1 METREAIALDARAQQ
16 RLAVLTHLIAG
27 RLTLHQ
33 AAAYLRLSER
43 QVQRLAS
50 GLAGSRGAA
59 VLVHGNTGRTPANR
73 LDEGRRTA
81 IVGLAKGP
89 LAGFNAAHMADVLV
103 EEEPRLAV
111 SARTLQR
118 ILRAE
123 GLAPADAPRRR
134 RHHARRERMPREG
147 MLLQTDGSRHDWL
160 EGRGPV
166 LTLLGLVD
174 DATGRYTCATFRHQ
188 EDAAGYLDIL
198 GRTVRTHGV
207 PLAVYSD
214 RHGIFRPPDRAPTL
228 TEQLTGVRGLS
239 QVGRA
244 LEEAG
249 VSWVGAHSP
258 QGKGRVERSW
268 GTAQDRLAS
277 ELRRAGAA
285 TLTDANEVL
294 ARYLPRHGG
303 WFGVPPAD
311 PEPAWRPWSSS
322 WPVESVLSFHY
333 PRRVAADDTISWD
346 GGTLAIPRMEGGGQ
360 GRRTVIVEEHLDGS
374 LWVRD
379 GTAHGRLAEAP
390 ASPVVLRAR
399 HRTRLEDL
407 GPVVEPRHP
416 DPEDPGRPPSAAE
429 AWHPP
434 ADHPW
439 RRGYD
444 RRRRT
449 GG

>member
-1 METREAIALDARAQQ
+1 METRETITLDARAQQ
-16 RLAVLTHLIAG
+16 RLGVLTHELAG

-33 AAAYLRLSER
+33 AATYLRLSER
-43 QVQRLAS
+43 QVQRLAA

-59 VLVHGNTGRTPANR
+59 ILVHGNTGRTPANR
-73 LDEGRRTA
+73 LDEGRRAA

-89 LAGFNAAHMADVLV
+89 LGGFNAAHMADVLA
-103 EEEPRLAV
+103 EEEPGLAV

-118 ILRAE
+118 ILRTE
-123 GLAPADAPRRR
+123 GLAPADAPRRP
-134 RHHARRERMPREG
+134 RHHRRRERMPREG

-174 DATGRYTCATFRHQ
+174 DATGRYTGATFRDQ

-198 GRTVRTHGV
+198 QRTVRAHGL

-228 TEQLTGVRGLS
+228 TEQLAGSRGLT

-244 LEEAG
+244 LGEAG
-249 VSWVGAHSP
+249 IGWIGAHSP
-258 QGKGRVERSW
+258 QAKGRVERGW
-268 GTAQDRLAS
+268 GTAQDRLVS

-285 TLTDANEVL
+285 TLDEANEVL
-294 ARYLPRHGG
+294 VRYLPRHNG
-303 WFGVPPAD
+303 WFEVPAVEH
-311 PEPAWRPWSSS
+311 EPAWRPWSSP
-322 WPVESVLSFHY
+322 WPIESVLSFHY
-333 PRRVAADDTISWD
+333 ERRASTDDTLPWD
-346 GGTLAIPRMEGGGQ
+346 GRSLAVPRLSGSGR

-379 GTAHGRLAEAP
+379 GTAHGRLTEAP
-390 ASPVVLRAR
+390 PRAPVLRAR
-399 HRTRLEDL
+399 TRTRFEDL
-407 GPVVEPRHP
+407 EPTVEPRHP
-416 DPEDPGRPPSAAE
+416 DPAVRPATVGA

-439 RRGYD
+439 RKGYD

-449 GG
+449 EG